1 MTPLLV
7 FDLDGTMVD
16 TAHDLIAAL
25 NDTLAE
31 ERLSAIPTSEV
42 GYLVGSGG
50 RVMIERG
57 LRYHGLDPATSDLDR
72 LQARFVGHYARAM
85 PGRSAAFPGLIDA
98 LDRFEAAGWR
108 FAVCTNKTE
117 SLSRQLLA
125 SLGLDRRVMAICGGD
140 TFPVKKPDPGHL
152 LGTIEAAGGD
162 RKRSIM
168 IGDSRADIDAAKN
181 AQVPVVAVTFG
192 YTDTPVEDLGPD
204 AIIDHF
210 DALWDAVADLQAKRE
225 VLHG

>member
-1 MTPLLV
+1 MSSLLV

-31 ERLSAIPTSEV
+31 EQLAPIPTSEV

-57 LRYHGLDPATSDLDR
+57 LRYHGIDPATSDLDR
-72 LQARFVGHYARAM
+72 LQARFVSHYARAM
-85 PGRSAAFPGLIDA
+85 PGQSMAFPGLVDA

-117 SLSRQLLA
+117 SLSRRLLA
-125 SLGLDRRVMAICGGD
+125 SLGLDTRVVAICGGD
-140 TFPVKKPDPGHL
+140 TFPVRKPDAGHL

-162 RKRSIM
+162 PRRAIM

-181 AQVPVVAVTFG
+181 AGIPVVAVTFG
-192 YTDTPVEDLGPD
+192 YTDTPVQDLGPD
-204 AIIDHF
+204 RIIDHF
-210 DALWDAVADLQAKRE
+210 DALWDAVADLQATRE
-225 VLHG
+225 AIHG